1 MERRIILPGTG
12 NYIEIIQASLK
23 LIFQFSS
30 IYIQNIIFSRL
41 ALKRFLFFS
50 RAFLPIKR
58 ANRRYDSLEFLLSS
72 SKLVY
77 ICFLGLKVLPILA
90 LSGSAYVHNGT
101 LGTRPFLCDVL
112 PSSFAFSS
120 SPTTVTRVFP

>member
-77 ICFLGLKVLPILA
+77 ICFLGLKVLLTA
-90 LSGSAYVHNGT
+90 SYLSSLRVYV
-101 LGTRPFLCDVL
+101 RPQRNVRDPTVSLRR
-112 PSSFAFSS
+112 SSFVICLFQ
-120 SPTTVTRVFP
+120 